1 MAHTVPRASM
11 KAQHKTLPDGT
22 GAGQGWILSESIGKA
37 AYVRDGKI
45 KESRVPPPKWKD
57 PKDKQGQGDYQ
68 M

>member
-22 GAGQGWILSESIGKA
+22 GAGMGWILSESIGKA
-37 AYVRDGKI
+37 SYVREGKI
-45 KESRVPPPKWKD
+45 RDSFVMPPKWKSQ
-57 PKDKQGQGDYQ
+57 KDGQGKDAQQ